1 MLQSGY
7 DSGIVDK
14 HFIKVA
20 KLKQKAVLE
29 GKLPSKRKQ
38 GGTRSRKINFVMSWD
53 PMFPAIN
60 KAPRKLQHIVEDDD
74 QCKQLF
80 PRGTFR
86 VAFKRGHKNL
96 KEFIAPA
103 RVNTGMSVG
112 LNYDRDTQGKC
123 VKCGTCGT
131 SNRGR
136 KRKSGIYACQVVKE
150 GSSFKSNQTGE
161 VYKIR
166 QDINCRSEN
175 ITYLVTCKNAECR
188 E

>member
-1 MLQSGY
+1 
-7 DSGIVDK
+7 
-14 HFIKVA
+14 
-20 KLKQKAVLE
+20 
-29 GKLPSKRKQ
+29 
-38 GGTRSRKINFVMSWD
+38 
-53 PMFPAIN
+53 MFPDIN
-60 KAPRKLQHIVEDDD
+60 KALRKFQHILEDDD

-86 VAFKRGHKNL
+86 VAYKRGHKNL
-96 KEFIAPA
+96 KELIALA

-112 LNYDRDTQGKC
+112 PNYDRDIQVKC
-123 VKCGTCGT
+123 VKCGSCGT

-175 ITYLVTCKNAECR
+175 IFYLVTCKKCEMQGVGSCTTCKRISNYITSVENKSPGCKI
-188 E
+188 EMNFLKP